1 MQAEE
6 EADMGGRERDESCTE
21 VEMSP
26 SSKISPAGQMS
37 SSSVREKIRVFSS
50 MDSADKVSPASAG
63 TPGTAGTGTGAY
75 RNLSVSRGW
84 SQADERE
91 VKNRAEQSSASAK
104 EALAHFGRS
113 PRSGGG
119 GGGGFGSGSGSRPD
133 KSWVK
138 SGVKG
143 PDTAGGSSSAGG
155 SASSSLQNG
164 GPTTS
169 AAVAA
174 AAAAAAVAKPAP
186 MPLSNE
192 QRRAFVKQ
200 YSQSDYEGES
210 DYSIHDNAA
219 AAAIAATFGGPD
231 TTANGNRRPSP
242 VSAATRG
249 SGEIPGSGAAAAAA
263 PTDVKNMSDSESPH
277 LLK

>member
-1 MQAEE
+1 
-6 EADMGGRERDESCTE
+6 MGRDRDESCTE
-21 VEMSP
+21 VEMSSP
-26 SSKISPAGQMS
+26 PKISPAGRVA

-63 TPGTAGTGTGAY
+63 TAGTAGTGTGASGRSPY
-75 RNLSVSRGW
+75 HRSLSVSRGW
-84 SQADERE
+84 SQADDRE

-113 PRSGGG
+113 PPNG
-119 GGGGFGSGSGSRPD
+119 GSGSRPD

-155 SASSSLQNG
+155 SASSLQN

-169 AAVAA
+169 AAVAT

-186 MPLSNE
+186 MPLSRE

-210 DYSIHDNAA
+210 DYSVHDNAA
-219 AAAIAATFGGPD
+219 AAAVAATFSGPD
-231 TTANGNRRPSP
+231 TTANGHRRPSP
-242 VSAATRG
+242 VSAATRC
-249 SGEIPGSGAAAAAA
+249 SGEVPSSSNGGAPA
-263 PTDVKNMSDSESPH
+263 DVKNMSDSESPH